1 LCERGCA
8 WPYTVS
14 PNIEYVDRSRA
25 AGEQAKREGR
35 GVYMPDQPL
44 PESPREHR
52 QRRSGTDL
60 R

>member
-1 LCERGCA
+1 
-8 WPYTVS
+8 VS

-25 AGEQAKREGR
+25 AGEQAKRDGR